1 MGNKYNA
8 SLAVLLN
15 NGTEQILPISKAKLI
30 ELANADKT
38 KFSGYN
44 VDNALSVQDALTYL
58 LNKGNSDLE
67 TAKSYTSDSI
77 NGLNS
82 TITADNGYV
91 FGSITEAA
99 GKLTSYNQIWLD
111 ASVVSYNGN
120 SNVKSA
126 IEGLQATLAG
136 LAGDGEGSVQT
147 QITNAIQGLDKSE
160 MTSAGKAIIS
170 VSETDGLVTATP
182 GNIDAQYVDVDNS
195 NNKFNIAGDSPA
207 TTLSTQAT
215 LEHLQTE
222 IDAAVGDA
230 ARYTINKV
238 TTDLPATVGAR
249 YQLMQSINGGT
260 ATAVAET
267 IDIPAD
273 STLVEVYLGANNDTV
288 DATTGT
294 VTKNSVDDAQSMN
307 FVHKLANGTYSI
319 TKIDIS
325 KFFTQAERGN
335 GIVKTGSTIAVGLDA
350 SSEEFLTVESDGIK
364 LSGVQS
370 AINTAEANANAYT
383 GDLIA
388 GLDSEIAAKTENN
401 FSYVMTG
408 VTETDGKLTAASYIG
423 LTDENVKTTTFN
435 SESGLYKLLG
445 SGNLPTNLH
454 DALNKIANKISD
466 NGGNAVTSIIGDNDN
481 TYVKISAAKDG
492 NNVTLTVDDSA
503 LGNVSKLQYEQ
514 VASWNGEVANIFN
527 PEA

>member
-1 MGNKYNA
+1 MAKKYDA

-15 NGTEQILPISKAKLI
+15 NGTEQILPISKAQLI

-38 KFSGYN
+38 KFSGYDVN
-44 VDNALSVQDALTYL
+44 NALSVQDALTYL

-67 TAKSYTSDSI
+67 TAKTYTSTSI
-77 NGLNS
+77 NGLSS
-82 TITADNGYV
+82 TITAETGYV
-91 FGSITEAA
+91 FGSITEEA

-126 IEGLQATLAG
+126 IEGLQSTLAG

-147 QITNAIQGLDKSE
+147 QITTAIQGLDADAMGE
-160 MTSAGKAIIS
+160 TGKAIVS
-170 VSETDGLVTATP
+170 VSETDGIVTATP
-182 GNIDAQYVDVDNS
+182 GNINAQYVDVDNS

-222 IDAAVGDA
+222 IDAAIGDA

-273 STLVEVYLGANNDTV
+273 STLVEVYLGASNDTV

-335 GIVKTGSTIAVGLDA
+335 GLVKTGSTLAVGLDSA
-350 SSEEFLTVESDGIK
+350 SESFLTVESDGIK
-364 LSGVQS
+364 LSGVQTAITAAETS
-370 AINTAEANANAYT
+370 AKTYAD
-383 GDLIA
+383 GLIA
-388 GLDSEIAAKTENN
+388 GLDSEIAAKTENS

-408 VTETDGKLTAASYIG
+408 VTETDGKLTAATYIG
-423 LTDENVKTTTFN
+423 LTDENVKTTTFDSN
-435 SESGLYKLLG
+435 SGLYQLLG
-445 SGNLPTNLH
+445 SANLPTDLH

-466 NGGNAVTSIIGDNDN
+466 NGGNAVTTVTGDSNN
-481 TYVKISAAKDG
+481 TYVNISATKDG
-492 NNVTLTVDDSA
+492 NNVILEVDDSA
-503 LGNVSKLQYEQ
+503 LGNVSTLQYEQ

-527 PEA
+527 PEV